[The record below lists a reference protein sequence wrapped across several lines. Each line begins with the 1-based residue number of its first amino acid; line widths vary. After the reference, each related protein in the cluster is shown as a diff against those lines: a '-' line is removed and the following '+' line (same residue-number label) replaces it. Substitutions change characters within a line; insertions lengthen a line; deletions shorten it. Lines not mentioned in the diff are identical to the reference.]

1 MPDTPAGLSAKL
13 ISEGEKTLTFFKDLG
28 NEQLERI
35 VYSEGTSWSV
45 RHVLAH
51 FVSAET
57 AFRELLTD
65 VLAGGSGAAEGFDID
80 SFNQKKVSALQG
92 LSTSVL
98 LDQFREVRWQTAS
111 IVSQINPEQL
121 ERTARHP
128 FLGIAPLVDIIKLI
142 YRHNQ
147 IHLRDVRRTIEA
159 K

>member
-13 ISEGEKTLTFFKDLG
+13 ISEGEKTLIFFKDLG

-45 RHVLAH
+45 RNVLAH
-51 FVSAET
+51 FVSAEI

-65 VLAGGSGAAEGFDID
+65 VLAGGTGAPEGFDID
-80 SFNQKKVSALQG
+80 SFNQKEALALHG

-98 LDQFREVRWQTAS
+98 IDQFREVRWQIAS
-111 IVSQINPEQL
+111 IVTQINAEQL
-121 ERTARHP
+121 DRTARHP
-128 FLGIAPLVDIIKLI
+128 FLGMAALVDIIKLI

-147 IHLRDVRRTIEA
+147 IHLRDVRRIL
-159 K
+159 

>member
-13 ISEGEKTLTFFKDLG
+13 ISEGEKTLIFFKDLG

-45 RHVLAH
+45 RNVLAH
-51 FVSAET
+51 FVSAEI

-65 VLAGGSGAAEGFDID
+65 VLEGGSGAPEGFDID
-80 SFNQKKVSALQG
+80 SFNQKEALALHG

-98 LDQFREVRWQTAS
+98 IDQFREVRWQIAS
-111 IVSQINPEQL
+111 IVSQINAEQL
-121 ERTARHP
+121 DRTARHP
-128 FLGIAPLVDIIKLI
+128 FLGMAALVDIIKLI

-147 IHLRDVRRTIEA
+147 IHLRDVRRIL
-159 K
+159 